1 METEILSGGVETLI
15 ADNVKAAVLAALN
28 EVNTKAGRGAAYVVE
43 SWHSGTSGYV
53 VWSNGQIEQWGRV
66 TSASAWTWSTVTLR
80 KPFST
85 TDYFVIFGT
94 ELIDGGISTN
104 QESNGNAV
112 GAKRT
117 GSFRLKNL
125 GSVDLKGVYWYACGY

>member
-1 METEILSGGVETLI
+1 M
-15 ADNVKAAVLAALN
+15 KAAVLAALN

-53 VWSNGQIEQWGRV
+53 VWSNGHIEQWGSV
-66 TSASAWTWSTVTLR
+66 TPASPWTWYTVTLR
-80 KPFST
+80 KAFST
-85 TDYFVIFGT
+85 TNYFVLFGT
-94 ELIDGGISTN
+94 ELIDGGTSNN

-112 GAKRT
+112 GTKRT

-125 GSVDLKGVYWYACGY
+125 GAVDLEGVYWYACGH